1 MFLACI
7 LLNYAII
14 ATPTAPPPAK
24 PITVKAATVKAT
36 VRVTVKATVKV
47 PAKAAVRVIT
57 KPVAKPVA
65 KPTPSPAPKPAPAAR
80 TTQPA
85 PTTFRT
91 YLTAAGCGSVNL
103 VTGPGRYA
111 QADWYNNRVIL
122 GVDTQGNTQWI
133 ATHECAHF
141 KQLWQYGSVNN
152 VWSHFGNSLPRIEC
166 DADRRAAAQLGWSR
180 GIYC

>member
-7 LLNYAII
+7 LLNYATIS
-14 ATPTAPPPAK
+14 APTTPPPAK
-24 PITVKAATVKAT
+24 PITAKAATVKAT
-36 VRVTVKATVKV
+36 VRVTVKATVKATVKV

-65 KPTPSPAPKPAPAAR
+65 KPTPSPAPKPVSG
-80 TTQPA
+80 
-85 PTTFRT
+85 TFRT
-91 YLTAAGCGSVNL
+91 YLTQAGCGSVNL
-103 VTGPGRYA
+103 VSGPGRYA

-141 KQLWQYGSVNN
+141 KQLWQYGSVNA
-152 VWSHFGNSLPRIEC
+152 VWSHFGDSIARIEC